1 MLQHRLTDTNEFRF
15 YYFTNRYADT
25 VNFYKSVMQLEE
37 VRSWDRGHCNKGTI
51 FKFPKSEF
59 LLEVEE
65 SEEAPSFYGAG
76 LYMEVDDVDD
86 WYRKAVA
93 QRIQIKQPISDTSYG
108 HRSFKMEDPNGLTI
122 GLFQY
127 I

>member
-1 MLQHRLTDTNEFRF
+1 
-15 YYFTNRYADT
+15 
-25 VNFYKSVMQLEE
+25 MQLEE